1 MEKLKLSSVL
11 PNNWRFFAV
20 ILGVMV
26 GVSFAVNLIS
36 AGSDISQ
43 LKAEAA
49 AAGNTLDDVPS
60 VFAEA
65 FARTTG
71 SLYGILD
78 LANFLLVVAAAVLAV
93 AGLRFFI
100 FPSTLGGHKGEKFN
114 TGWEEMTQVERTR
127 WVILLVLVVLF
138 GALVGRGN
146 AADSLEKQYGV
157 PMVEDESLALHISEK
172 ARDLIIYYE
181 VGGKSYYESRLQ
193 RPTVPAWRTTASGVT
208 VMFGVDVGH
217 MTDEQIETAM
227 RGIVPGSTIRALQ
240 SVNGLKGSSAYY
252 SGLPKVRHLSFTWD
266 QATKVFE
273 NDTLPRFTR
282 QTANAFKV
290 ANGRLHPHE
299 NGALTSLVFNRG
311 PSMSSSDRRRE
322 MRSIRYDIGRGYSGY
337 VPGHIRSM
345 KRLWSYS
352 ALKGLHLRR
361 DAEARLFSEGSKLR
375 LASNR

>member
-1 MEKLKLSSVL
+1 MNKLKLNSIL
-11 PNNWRFFAV
+11 PNNWRFFAM
-20 ILGVMV
+20 ILGIMV
-26 GVSFAVNLIS
+26 GVSFTVNLIS
-36 AGSDISQ
+36 SGSDIAQ
-43 LKAEAA
+43 LKAEAE
-49 AAGNTLDDVPS
+49 AAGNSLEDVPS

-78 LANFLLVVAAAVLAV
+78 LANFLLLIGAAVLAV
-93 AGLRFFI
+93 AGIRYFI
-100 FPSTLGGHKGEKFN
+100 FPSTLGRHKGETFN
-114 TGWEEMTQVERTR
+114 QGWNDMEAAERTR
-127 WVILLVLVVLF
+127 WVLALVLIILF
-138 GALVGRGN
+138 GALVGRGHGGV
-146 AADSLEKQYGV
+146 LEDRYGV
-157 PMVEDESLALHISEK
+157 PMVEDDSLALHISEK

-217 MTDEQIETAM
+217 MTDEQIENAM

-252 SGLPKVRHLSFTWD
+252 TGLPKVRHLSFTWD

-273 NDTLPRFTR
+273 TDTLPRFTR
-282 QTANAFKV
+282 LTSDAFRV
-290 ANGRLHPHE
+290 DNGRLHPHE
-299 NGALTSLVFNRG
+299 NGALTSIVFNRG
-311 PSMSSSDRRRE
+311 SSMSSSDRRRE
-322 MRSIRYDIGRGYSGY
+322 MRAIRYDIGRGYAGY

-352 ALKGLHLRR
+352 SLKGLHLRR
-361 DAEARLFSEGSKLR
+361 DAEARLFAEGSRLR
-375 LASNR
+375 LATDS